1 MISDRVKGIS
11 PSATLSLN
19 AKVKEMQKAGKDI
32 VLFGAGQPDFST
44 PENIKKA
51 ALRAMK
57 ENLTGYTAVGG
68 IPELKKAIK
77 EKFKRDNGLDYG
89 LNEILV
95 SNGGKHSIYN
105 IFMAL
110 LNKGDEVM
118 LPLPY
123 WLSYEEQIKLAGGKP
138 VFVETDEELKIKSE
152 LIEEALSENTKILL
166 LNSPNN
172 PSGKVIEEKELKERN
187 EKLRRERIEWLK
199 QFPGLKKEIIE
210 SISN

>member
-172 PSGKVIEEKELKERN
+172 PSGKVIEEKEL
-187 EKLRRERIEWLK
+187 
-199 QFPGLKKEIIE
+199 
-210 SISN
+210 

>member
-1 MISDRVKGIS
+1 LISDRVKGIS

>member
-1 MISDRVKGIS
+1 
-11 PSATLSLN
+11 
-19 AKVKEMQKAGKDI
+19 
-32 VLFGAGQPDFST
+32 
-44 PENIKKA
+44 
-51 ALRAMK
+51 
-57 ENLTGYTAVGG
+57 
-68 IPELKKAIK
+68 
-77 EKFKRDNGLDYG
+77 
-89 LNEILV
+89 
-95 SNGGKHSIYN
+95 
-105 IFMAL
+105 
-110 LNKGDEVM
+110 
-118 LPLPY
+118 
-123 WLSYEEQIKLAGGKP
+123 P